1 MHRPLVYTVK
11 QEVIH
16 MVRWIRRWGW
26 MGALVPAA
34 LVLGQ
39 EEPPAEGGIAW
50 WIWLIVAAVVVGIAY
65 CWMRRKKKKG

>member
-1 MHRPLVYTVK
+1 
-11 QEVIH
+11 
-16 MVRWIRRWGW
+16 MVRWIRHWGW

-39 EEPPAEGGIAW
+39 EEVPQEQPPAEGGIAW

-65 CWMRRKKKKG
+65 CWMRRKKKG